1 MFAEK
6 TELKLFEDLNENA
19 IVELNAMDVEEV
31 SGAAIPLIVWGVIA
45 IASGGA
51 AGIGLGYLIN
61 R

>member
-6 TELKLFEDLNENA
+6 FELKLVDDASENA
-19 IVELNAMDVEEV
+19 LVELNPADVEDV
-31 SGAAIPLIVWGVIA
+31 SGAAIPLIVWGAIA

-51 AGIGLGYLIN
+51 AGVGLGYLVN